1 MEAWLQSMV
10 LLGRYQI
17 EAWFRNCWW
26 TTWTVHANDIS
37 MLWFRVFSFFLS
49 LFFAPLIC
57 IRTCWWSDANWN
69 SSRNGAITCNTKL
82 CLIWLPYNNFNSVS
96 LSLQIWTKIA
106 CFIIFKFSLLS
117 LNSTFSNPGK
127 EKDNESEAATVA
139 CCCFMD
145 LGCSGWNMWDM

>member
-1 MEAWLQSMV
+1 MV

-37 MLWFRVFSFFLS
+37 MLWFCVCSSFLS

-69 SSRNGAITCNTKL
+69 STRNRAITCNTKL
-82 CLIWLPYNNFNSVS
+82 CLIWLHHTIISIQNFITQFFFYDQNWILQHKIMPDGLPYKKFNLEFYYSALKNIINKVFLKNNN
-96 LSLQIWTKIA
+96 K
-106 CFIIFKFSLLS
+106 
-117 LNSTFSNPGK
+117 SN
-127 EKDNESEAATVA
+127 
-139 CCCFMD
+139 
-145 LGCSGWNMWDM
+145 